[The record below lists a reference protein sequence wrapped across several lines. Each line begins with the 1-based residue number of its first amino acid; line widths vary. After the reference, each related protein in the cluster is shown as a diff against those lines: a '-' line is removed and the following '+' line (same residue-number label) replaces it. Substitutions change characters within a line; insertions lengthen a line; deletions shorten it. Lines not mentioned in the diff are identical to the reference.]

1 MLHSIFLKSINIIIV
16 CVSSFYVFSSFLL
29 TNCTFIETYTNTW
42 SLLRFI
48 FICEDVLFSSL
59 ENMHTHQHS
68 SHVYF
73 IHKKYYRF
81 FMYVITELNLKGIQK
96 QVCIDE
102 MHKRRKTFRK
112 YLASFTPEVNITY
125 NLSFHAFIKPESDST
140 GLNQFF
146 KSVFKGRSNNINYN
160 NNNNKKRV

>member
-1 MLHSIFLKSINIIIV
+1 
-16 CVSSFYVFSSFLL
+16 
-29 TNCTFIETYTNTW
+29 
-42 SLLRFI
+42 
-48 FICEDVLFSSL
+48 
-59 ENMHTHQHS
+59 
-68 SHVYF
+68 
-73 IHKKYYRF
+73 
-81 FMYVITELNLKGIQK
+81 MYVITELNLKGIQK

-146 KSVFKGRSNNINYN
+146 KSVFKVDPITLTTTTTIT
-160 NNNNKKRV
+160 KKEYK